1 MLKNSNMEMEE
12 KIYQLL
18 SEKLGK
24 TSLSERTIKSKAAR
38 LAKKVTKEDEITDD
52 FILDAVSDLKDLEGQ
67 FGHDLKTELE
77 KQVKAKEDEWKK
89 KYVNKQDDNPPNPN
103 PSDELK
109 NEIEQ
114 IKKLRQEIEDERKQE
129 QEKRKMNDL
138 RSEVEKSLKNKGCTI
153 DSYREL
159 AIFKSP
165 IDINKSVDDNVKAI
179 EEIYNSTMANDRSN
193 GFVPFHSNTLQQPL
207 SEEDK
212 IKKAKAEAAEFAKNP
227 NNF

>member
-1 MLKNSNMEMEE
+1 
-12 KIYQLL
+12 
-18 SEKLGK
+18 
-24 TSLSERTIKSKAAR
+24 
-38 LAKKVTKEDEITDD
+38 
-52 FILDAVSDLKDLEGQ
+52 
-67 FGHDLKTELE
+67 
-77 KQVKAKEDEWKK
+77 
-89 KYVNKQDDNPPNPN
+89 
-103 PSDELK
+103 
-109 NEIEQ
+109 
-114 IKKLRQEIEDERKQE
+114 
-129 QEKRKMNDL
+129 MNDL

-227 NNF
+227 NNFCIFVDKYPLFSSIDSSLMSKIFIYV

>member
-1 MLKNSNMEMEE
+1 MELEE

-24 TSLSERTIKSKAAR
+24 TSLSERTIKSKASR

-52 FILDAVSDLKDLEGQ
+52 LISDAVSDLKDLEGQ

-77 KQVKAKEDEWKK
+77 KQVKAKEEEWKN
-89 KYVNKQDDNPPNPN
+89 KYSPKPNTVPPAPT

-109 NEIEQ
+109 KEIES
-114 IKKLRQEIEDERKQE
+114 IKKLREEIENERKQA
-129 QEKRKMNDL
+129 QDEKKMADL
-138 RSEVEKSLKNKGCTI
+138 RSKVEQSLKNKGCTI

-165 IDINKSVDDNVKAI
+165 IDINKNVDDNVKAI
-179 EEIYNSTMANDRSN
+179 EEVYNSSIAKGKIN
-193 GFVPFHSNTLQQPL
+193 GFIPFHSNALHQPL